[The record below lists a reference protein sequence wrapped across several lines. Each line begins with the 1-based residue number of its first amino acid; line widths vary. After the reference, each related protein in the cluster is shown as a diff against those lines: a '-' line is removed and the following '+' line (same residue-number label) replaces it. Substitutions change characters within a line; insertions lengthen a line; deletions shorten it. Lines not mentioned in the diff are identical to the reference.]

1 MSDAINTFRDLIAW
15 QKAKALA
22 VNVYS
27 ITRGFPTEE
36 RYGLTSQIRRASV
49 SVSANIAEGYARG
62 TTSEFLRFLRIA
74 RGSIAEVDTLVEIAT
89 ELRLIAPDE
98 GVIDQI
104 AEADRVLQGLIAR
117 LERKQRAKSPV
128 KARA

>member
-15 QKAKALA
+15 RKAKELA
-22 VNVYS
+22 VIVYR
-27 ITRGFPTEE
+27 ITSGFPTDE

-89 ELRLIAPDE
+89 ELRLIAPDD

-104 AEADRVLQGLIAR
+104 AEADRVLQGLIAS
-117 LERKQRAKSPV
+117 LERRQRANSP
-128 KARA
+128 ARVRA

>member
-15 QKAKALA
+15 RKAKELA
-22 VNVYS
+22 VNVYR
-27 ITRGFPTEE
+27 ITSGFPTDEL
-36 RYGLTSQIRRASV
+36 YGLTSQIRRASV
-49 SVSANIAEGYARG
+49 SVAANIAEGYARG

-89 ELRLIAPDE
+89 ELRLIAPDD

-104 AEADRVLQGLIAR
+104 AEADRVLQGLIAS
-117 LERKQRAKSPV
+117 LERRQRANSP
-128 KARA
+128 ARVRA

>member
-15 QKAKALA
+15 RKAKELA

-27 ITRGFPTEE
+27 ITRGFPTDE

-89 ELRLIAPDE
+89 ELRLIAPDD

-104 AEADRVLQGLIAR
+104 AEADRVLQGLIAS
-117 LERKQRAKSPV
+117 LERKQRTKSPV

>member
-15 QKAKALA
+15 RKAKELA
-22 VNVYS
+22 VNVYR
-27 ITRGFPTEE
+27 ITSGFPTDE

-89 ELRLIAPDE
+89 ELRLIAPDD

-104 AEADRVLQGLIAR
+104 AEADRVLQGLIAS
-117 LERKQRAKSPV
+117 LERRQRANSL
-128 KARA
+128 ARVRA

>member
-22 VNVYS
+22 VNVYR
-27 ITRGFPTEE
+27 ITRGFPAEE

-62 TTSEFLRFLRIA
+62 TTSDFLRYLRIA
-74 RGSIAEVDTLVEIAT
+74 RGSIAEVDTLVEIAI
-89 ELRLIAPDE
+89 ELRLIAPDD
-98 GVIDQI
+98 GVFDQI
-104 AEADRVLQGLIAR
+104 AEADRVLQGLIAS
-117 LERKQRAKSPV
+117 LERRQRANSP
-128 KARA
+128 ARVRA

>member
-22 VNVYS
+22 VNVYR
-27 ITRGFPTEE
+27 ITSGFSTDE

-49 SVSANIAEGYARG
+49 SVSANIAEGYGRG
-62 TTSEFLRFLRIA
+62 TTSEFLRYLRIA

-89 ELRLIAPDE
+89 ELRLIAPDD

-104 AEADRVLQGLIAR
+104 AEADRVLQGLIAS